1 MKYLGIDYGTKRVGL
16 ALSDESATLAFP
28 YSVISNSA
36 GLVTMIENIIT
47 KEKIG
52 TIVIG
57 ESVAADGAD
66 NPVQKKIEDFATT
79 LEKKSKTPVYFEKEF
94 FTSAEAHGRKGK
106 EVNDA
111 RQTKFAAPAHID
123 ARAAALIL
131 QRYLDK
137 EKKKL
142 A

>member
-16 ALSDESATLAFP
+16 SLSDESATLAFP

-36 GLVTMIENIIT
+36 GLVTLIENLIL

-52 TIVIG
+52 TVVVG
-57 ESVAADGAD
+57 ESTGEDGAD
-66 NPVQKKIEDFATT
+66 NPVQKKIKEFAET

-106 EVNDA
+106 ETNDA
-111 RQTKFAAPAHID
+111 RQTKFAKPAGID

-137 EKKKL
+137 QKKK
-142 A
+142 